1 MTSRVVS
8 DADDAD
14 TRICFSSPVFV
25 GDTVLDE
32 QRRFPEKRNEFIYF
46 FDPSMIDIFA
56 PWTSAATNVGRN
68 RNRIFAAK
76 TEILVNIISFGQ
88 RQQHCGRAN
97 AS

>member
-1 MTSRVVS
+1 MPAMPT
-8 DADDAD
+8 
-14 TRICFSSPVFV
+14 TEFCFSSPVFV

-46 FDPSMIDIFA
+46 FDRSMIDIFA

-76 TEILVNIISFGQ
+76 N
-88 RQQHCGRAN
+88 
-97 AS
+97 